1 MEAGD
6 IESPTFGMDDDW
18 SAPLPHVDRTP
29 LVDPQKWQQA
39 QADSAAG
46 LADAAM
52 AVGRLDAML
61 GDMPKTARAG
71 AIRRLALIEV
81 EAMLW
86 AQGTP
91 LRREEIGRDLMDAR
105 ADADLEAMRQAR
117 WALRRLESDAVPSDL
132 REFLG
137 LHRSEYAGLA
147 QDLARRAAG
156 HDLDEAIA
164 GFHEQKERLAG
175 LHVFC
180 RGPALRTLWRLS
192 DLSPPDTPIEAA
204 VWTGRQMATGAEALT
219 FLPMGRHGRAIWS
232 DGGDPALRLPN
243 HLAALAAGATEART
257 HLLRLRDW
265 AVEAKR
271 RTANIKGQN
280 PARVIDVL
288 AANPLMSTA
297 MVEQATGTSRDTSE
311 RLLARMQRMGIVRE
325 VTGTK
330 RFRLWAAAA

>member
-1 MEAGD
+1 MEPGD
-6 IESPTFGMDDDW
+6 LDNLSIEPVDDW
-18 SAPLPHVDRTP
+18 SPPLPQADHTP
-29 LVDPQKWQQA
+29 LIDPRKWQRA
-39 QADSAAG
+39 QEMSVTE

-61 GDMPKTARAG
+61 GDMSGTDRDG
-71 AIRRLALIEV
+71 AIRRLALTEV

-117 WALRRLESDAVPSDL
+117 WALRRLEGAAVPPEL
-132 REFLG
+132 RAFLG
-137 LHRSEYAGLA
+137 LHRSEFTGLA
-147 QDLARRAAG
+147 QDIARRAAG

-164 GFHEQKERLAG
+164 GFHEQNERLAG
-175 LHVFC
+175 LHAFC

-204 VWTGRQMATGAEALT
+204 VWTARQMAAGTEALT
-219 FLPMGRHGRAIWS
+219 FLPMGRHGRAVWTDS
-232 DGGDPALRLPN
+232 GDPARRLPN
-243 HLAALAAGATEART
+243 HLAALTLGATEARIQ
-257 HLLRLRDW
+257 LLRLRDW
-265 AVEAKR
+265 AAEAKL
-271 RTANIKGQN
+271 RTARIKGQN
-280 PARVIDVL
+280 PARVIDAL
-288 AANPLMSTA
+288 AAHPLMSTA

-311 RLLARMQRMGIVRE
+311 RLLARMHRMGIVRE